1 MQGSF
6 SNLLNYLISLNEFLM
21 FSVPNFPSNII
32 TTEFINIDKS
42 ENFAISQLLM
52 NGKSCIC
59 PSSYLFQIVLA
70 FSA

>member
-1 MQGSF
+1 
-6 SNLLNYLISLNEFLM
+6 M
-21 FSVPNFPSNII
+21 FSVPNFPSNKI